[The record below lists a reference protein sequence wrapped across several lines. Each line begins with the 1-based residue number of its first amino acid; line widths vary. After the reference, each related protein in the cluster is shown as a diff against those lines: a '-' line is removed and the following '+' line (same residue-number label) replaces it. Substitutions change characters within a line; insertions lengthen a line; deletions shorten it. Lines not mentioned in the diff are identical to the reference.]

1 MVLTGTLCS
10 KAAVLGHRELLRG
23 AFPHVVHPLPGPCSS
38 NTDTVSSIASES
50 IEASPVI
57 HLVTDAKG
65 NVLHEVHVQ
74 MQELPVVDAKPLE
87 ADVSAVCLKHPL
99 CVLHKERFTSEQRC
113 LGY

>member
-1 MVLTGTLCS
+1 MALTGPSCY
-10 KAAVLGHRELLRG
+10 KADFFRAQGVAEGCISPCGSSLAGS
-23 AFPHVVHPLPGPCSS
+23 CSS

-87 ADVSAVCLKHPL
+87 PDVSVVCLKHPL
-99 CVLHKERFTSEQRC
+99 CVSHKEHFTS
-113 LGY
+113 

>member
-1 MVLTGTLCS
+1 M
-10 KAAVLGHRELLRG
+10 
-23 AFPHVVHPLPGPCSS
+23 
-38 NTDTVSSIASES
+38 SSIASES

-74 MQELPVVDAKPLE
+74 MQELPMVDAKPLE
-87 ADVSAVCLKHPL
+87 PDVSVVCLKDL
-99 CVLHKERFTSEQRC
+99 CVFCIKNISPHGQEH